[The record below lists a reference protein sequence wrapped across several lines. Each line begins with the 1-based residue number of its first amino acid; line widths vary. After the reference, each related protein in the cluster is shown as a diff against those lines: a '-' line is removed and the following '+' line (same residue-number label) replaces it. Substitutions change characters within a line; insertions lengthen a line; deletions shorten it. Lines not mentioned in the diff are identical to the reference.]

1 MFKTFFLYWHTLR
14 FLRASQLFWRIFY
27 SVRHQCRLYR
37 VPRISDPPPSFN
49 PEALRRLSE
58 FLEHCN
64 RFKLH
69 GMADINALR
78 DQSFCFLNR
87 PAENTGEIPW
97 RDRHYPKLWLYQLH
111 SFSYGR
117 DFAINAAGD
126 DYLGDRDRALGWI
139 RDWIDKNPPGASPAW
154 DAGPVSDRLL
164 NWALLTAAFKLND
177 AVVRG
182 SYYCQVK
189 WLEHWLEYDLRANHL
204 LKNACALTLAGEVLN
219 NQHTLDRGMRLL
231 EEQIKEQFLPDGGH
245 FERSPMYH
253 LQALWDALLVY
264 AVLEEKPEFLKSA
277 LADMTSFLEAIL
289 HPDGNIPLFG
299 DSVLR
304 AGPPTQAL
312 LRLARHTL
320 SISSAAFPGNKA
332 GHALKS
338 SGFYVLGDPDK
349 KHCMIVKT
357 APPSPPYQP
366 GHSHADLFSYELS
379 LAGQR
384 FIVDSGV
391 HGYAESPFRGY
402 CRSTRAH
409 NTAQLDD
416 LEQCEAWHTFRIA
429 RRPHAVSARFNE
441 NDKSGTLDAS
451 FEHHTGYQHHRV
463 IHFNRNECAWEIQ
476 DTVQAPP
483 GEHELKSYI
492 HFHPAWEITL
502 RDNNITASLGPLLGN
517 VVILPSEPHKTEY
530 ELDKTSCRYYPELGV
545 AIPSS
550 TVIIR
555 SFGHSPLHIAY
566 RISVL

>member
-1 MFKTFFLYWHTLR
+1 MLKTFFLYWHTLR
-14 FLRASQLFWRIFY
+14 FLRSSQLFWRMFY
-27 SVRHQCRLYR
+27 SVRRQCRLYR

-58 FLEHCN
+58 FLEQCN
-64 RFKLH
+64 RFNLH
-69 GMADINALR
+69 RVSDIGALR
-78 DQSFCFLNR
+78 DQSFCFLNK
-87 PAENTGEIPW
+87 PAKNTGEIPW
-97 RDRHYPKLWLYQLH
+97 RDRQYPKLWLYQLH

-117 DFAINAAGD
+117 DFAINAAAD
-126 DYLGDRDRALGWI
+126 VYLGDRDRALDWV
-139 RDWIDKNPPGASPAW
+139 RDWIGRNPPGARPAW

-164 NWALLTAAFKLND
+164 NWALLAAAFKLND
-177 AVVRG
+177 AVVRS
-182 SYYCQVK
+182 SYCCQTR

-219 NQHTLDRGMRLL
+219 DQHTLARGMRLL
-231 EEQIKEQFLPDGGH
+231 EEQVKEQFLPDGGH

-264 AVLEEKPEFLKSA
+264 AVLEEKPEFLESA

-289 HPDGNIPLFG
+289 HPDGDIPLFG

-320 SISSAAFPGNKA
+320 AMTSTLSSGRKA
-332 GHALKS
+332 GHALEA

-384 FIVDSGV
+384 LIVDSGV
-391 HGYAESPFRGY
+391 HGYAESPLRDY

-416 LEQCEAWHTFRIA
+416 LEQCETWHTFRIA
-429 RRPHAVSARFNE
+429 RRPQSFSAQFYASDDGSTLEAVFAHYAGFR
-441 NDKSGTLDAS
+441 
-451 FEHHTGYQHHRV
+451 HRRV
-463 IHFNRNECAWEIQ
+463 IHFDRKTCSWEIH
-476 DTVQAPP
+476 DTMQASP
-483 GEHELKSYI
+483 GEHELKSFV
-492 HFHPAWEITL
+492 HFHPAWEVVL
-502 RDNNITASLGPLLGN
+502 SNNTITASSGTMRGRIVVELSESHKTKYVLDKSSCQYCPEFGVANPSPT
-517 VVILPSEPHKTEY
+517 VILYCYGS
-530 ELDKTSCRYYPELGV
+530 
-545 AIPSS
+545 A
-550 TVIIR
+550 
-555 SFGHSPLHIAY
+555 PLHLVY
-566 RISVL
+566 KISVS